1 MKPKPPDT
9 ISLTIR
15 PARRKDVKAIAALY
29 REIFEVM
36 ATLDPEHFQRA
47 SQDRTFIR
55 QKIQNPNADFLL
67 AIKQDD
73 ASEPCQPC
81 QPCEEVIG
89 FALIAERTT
98 PPYNAFVPLRYGY
111 IMDLVIRETYRHQG
125 VGTALIAEAKA
136 WCRERLLERLQ
147 LSVLANNEAAK
158 ALYKKEGFTPHM
170 MSLEVKL

>member
-1 MKPKPPDT
+1 MPQMNTKLPDT
-9 ISLTIR
+9 PPLIIR

-47 SQDRTFIR
+47 SQDKTFIR

-67 AIKQDD
+67 AITQDYT
-73 ASEPCQPC
+73 SESPR
-81 QPCEEVIG
+81 EEVVG

-111 IMDLVIRETYRHQG
+111 IMDLVITEEYRHQG

-136 WCRERLLERLQ
+136 WCRERLIEHLQ

>member
-1 MKPKPPDT
+1 MNPKPPDT
-9 ISLTIR
+9 LPLTIR

-47 SQDRTFIR
+47 SQDKTFIR

-67 AIKQDD
+67 AITQDYT
-73 ASEPCQPC
+73 SESPR
-81 QPCEEVIG
+81 EEVVG

-111 IMDLVIRETYRHQG
+111 IMDLVITETYRHQG

-136 WCRERLLERLQ
+136 WCRERLIEHLQ

>member
-1 MKPKPPDT
+1 MPQMNAKPPDT
-9 ISLTIR
+9 PPLTIR

-47 SQDRTFIR
+47 SQDKTFIR

-73 ASEPCQPC
+73 TSEPPR
-81 QPCEEVIG
+81 EEVIG

-111 IMDLVIRETYRHQG
+111 IMDLVIAETYRHQG
-125 VGTALIAEAKA
+125 VGTALISEAKV
-136 WCRERLLERLQ
+136 WCRERLIERLQ

>member
-1 MKPKPPDT
+1 MPQMNAKPPDT
-9 ISLTIR
+9 PPLTIR

-47 SQDRTFIR
+47 SQDKTFIR

-67 AIKQDD
+67 AIKQDY
-73 ASEPCQPC
+73 ASEPPR
-81 QPCEEVIG
+81 EEVIG

-111 IMDLVIRETYRHQG
+111 IIDLVITETYRHQG

>member
-9 ISLTIR
+9 LSLTIR

-47 SQDRTFIR
+47 SQDKTFIR

-67 AIKQDD
+67 AITQDHT
-73 ASEPCQPC
+73 SEPPR
-81 QPCEEVIG
+81 EEVIG
-89 FALIAERTT
+89 FALIAERMT

-111 IMDLVIRETYRHQG
+111 IMDLVIAEEYRHQG

-136 WCRERLLERLQ
+136 WCRERLIERLQ

>member
-1 MKPKPPDT
+1 MPQMNAKPPDT
-9 ISLTIR
+9 LPLTIR
-15 PARRKDVKAIAALY
+15 PALRKDLKAIAALY

-47 SQDRTFIR
+47 SQDKTFIR

-67 AIKQDD
+67 AIKQDHT
-73 ASEPCQPC
+73 SEPPR
-81 QPCEEVIG
+81 EEVIG

-111 IMDLVIRETYRHQG
+111 IMDLVIAEEYRHQG

-136 WCRERLLERLQ
+136 WCRERLIERLQ

-158 ALYKKEGFTPHM
+158 ALYKKEGFAPHM